1 MKTYKQ
7 WTNSSAWLAAL
18 FATLLLTACGGGTWD
33 SNPTGGI
40 DPDIDL
46 PASPTVMVNNPGL
59 NATGVAVTSAVN
71 ATFSVPM
78 DADSINTDTF
88 TLSSPENPSVDGA
101 VTYSATGMTA
111 TFVPAA
117 NLDYGTT
124 YTAAISADAES
135 GAGAGLATAYSW
147 SFTTEEEELVF
158 IEVTD
163 TNPLNEGTEVCT
175 NKLVTATFDMPMDPA
190 TIESPALSFVLVETL
205 NGTEIDGE
213 VSLDEA
219 GTTAT
224 FTPDSPLTANIEYT
238 ATVSTEATDEN
249 GNALE
254 EAMEWS
260 FTTNDA
266 ICQDVITL
274 GSTIPYGVLSGASV
288 TLGGA
293 GLRVDG
299 NVGIDPANACNG
311 CDATTVSGDI
321 NVGNDLA
328 IQAMIDLETAY
339 EEALNRSTSRCTLIA
354 SGDLVSNPSAT
365 CGGAADGVYTPG
377 LYWSGTSIEI
387 PTGGTITLDAQNNSD
402 AVFIFQS
409 ESTLNT
415 LADSHVLL
423 INGAQAKNV
432 FWVAASSA
440 TIGGPEADFAG
451 TILALISVTVSLGT
465 EMEGRAFAR
474 TAAVVVED
482 GALITVPAE

>member
-1 MKTYKQ
+1 MTTYTQ
-7 WTNSSAWLAAL
+7 WTNSSVWLATL
-18 FATLLLTACGGGTWD
+18 LATLLLTACGGGTWD

-40 DPDIDL
+40 EPDVEPPVI
-46 PASPTVMVNNPGL
+46 PTVMVNNPGP
-59 NATGVAVTSAVN
+59 NAVGVAVTTAVN

-78 DADSINTDTF
+78 DAASINSSTF
-88 TLSSPENPSVDGA
+88 TLSSPDNPSVDGA
-101 VTYSATGMTA
+101 VTYSSAGMTA
-111 TFVPAA
+111 TFVPTA
-117 NLDYGTT
+117 NLDYGAT
-124 YTAAISADAES
+124 YTATISADAES
-135 GAGAGLATAYSW
+135 GAGTGLAAAYSW
-147 SFTTEEEELVF
+147 TFTTEDEELVF

-163 TNPLNEGTEVCT
+163 TNPLNEGTDVCT
-175 NKLVTATFDMPMDPA
+175 NKLVTATFDTPMNAA
-190 TIESPALSFVLVETL
+190 TITSPALSFSLVESL
-205 NGTEIDGE
+205 NGSEVDGE
-213 VSLDEA
+213 VTLDEA

-224 FTPDSPLTANIEYT
+224 FTPASPLAANIEYT
-238 ATVSTEATDEN
+238 AAVSTEATDVN

-254 EAMEWS
+254 ETMTWS

-274 GSTIPYGVLSGASV
+274 GRTEPYGVLSGASV

-311 CDATTVSGDI
+311 CDTTTVSGVI
-321 NVGNDLA
+321 NIGNVA
-328 IQAMIDLETAY
+328 ATEAMIDLETAY
-339 EEALNRSTSRCTLIA
+339 EEALNRSTNRCTLIA
-354 SGDLVSNPSAT
+354 SGNLVDNPSAT
-365 CGGAADGVYTPG
+365 CGGGADGVFTPG

-387 PTGGTITLDAQNNSD
+387 PAGGTITLDAQNNSD